1 YALYLHIELMRMF
14 IYISTNCIYL
24 CAIILHSRLFCLVI
38 IAIASIVKVLAAIV
52 LDSILFVVV
61 RARTNYVHK
70 KGLVVIT
77 AKGFHFVSYVN
88 HICLICNFVLI
99 NNV

>member
-1 YALYLHIELMRMF
+1 MYLVRIVLTYRINAYVYIYKHELYIPLRYHLAQSF
-14 IYISTNCIYL
+14 VLSGY
-24 CAIILHSRLFCLVI
+24 

-52 LDSILFVVV
+52 LGSILFVVV

-88 HICLICNFVLI
+88 KHMFPM
-99 NNV
+99 

>member
-1 YALYLHIELMRMF
+1 MNY
-14 IYISTNCIYL
+14 IYL
-24 CAIILHSRLFCLVI
+24 CAIILHSRLVWLVT

-52 LDSILFVVV
+52 LGSILFVVV
-61 RARTNYVHK
+61 RAHTNYVLK